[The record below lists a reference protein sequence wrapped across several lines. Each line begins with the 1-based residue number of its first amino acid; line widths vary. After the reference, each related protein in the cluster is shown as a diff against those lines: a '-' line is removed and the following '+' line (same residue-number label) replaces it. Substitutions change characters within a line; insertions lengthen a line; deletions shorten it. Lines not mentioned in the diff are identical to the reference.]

1 MSAHRLILAA
11 ASPLL
16 KEAMSQDLQDQVV
29 ILVPEVTSGVM
40 TSILDLVYKGRMNIT
55 PTSTWAIRSLVE
67 ILRINAEDVSVISGG
82 AKKPA
87 LTLIQHQESRVH
99 PITTNA
105 TSTPLKDGGGGDP
118 ASGGDLRRAGRKRK
132 QITSPQKVPVKA
144 ARGMY
149 VLTELWVRIFYFECF
164 MYLPNSF

>member
-16 KEAMSQDLQDQVV
+16 KEAMSQDLCDQVV

-55 PTSTWAIRSLVE
+55 PSSTWAIRSLVE
-67 ILRINAEDVSVISGG
+67 ILRINAEDVSVISAG

-87 LTLIQHQESRVH
+87 LTLIQESRVH

-105 TSTPLKDGGGGDP
+105 ASTPLKDGGGD
-118 ASGGDLRRAGRKRK
+118 SGGDLRRAGRKRK

-144 ARGMY
+144 AKGKR
-149 VLTELWVRIFYFECF
+149 VKIFYLKSVL
-164 MYLPNSF
+164 YT

>member
-16 KEAMSQDLQDQVV
+16 KEAMSQDLCDQVV

-55 PTSTWAIRSLVE
+55 PSSTWAIRSLVE
-67 ILRINAEDVSVISGG
+67 ILRINAEDVSVISAG

-87 LTLIQHQESRVH
+87 LTLIQESRVH

-105 TSTPLKDGGGGDP
+105 TSTPQKDGAAGPGDH
-118 ASGGDLRRAGRKRK
+118 RRAGRKRK
-132 QITSPQKVPVKA
+132 QTPSPQKIPVKA
-144 ARGMY
+144 ARGKK
-149 VLTELWVRIFYFECF
+149 LGSYF
-164 MYLPNSF
+164 